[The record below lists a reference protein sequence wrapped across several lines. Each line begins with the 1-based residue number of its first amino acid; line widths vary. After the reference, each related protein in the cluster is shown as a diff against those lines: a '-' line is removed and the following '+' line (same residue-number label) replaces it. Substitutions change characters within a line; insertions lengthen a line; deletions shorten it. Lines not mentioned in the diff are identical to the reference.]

1 MNAVLLNGICLQLG
15 EKFMT
20 DSKLKGL
27 KLLILDVDGVLTD
40 GSVIY
45 NDKGEETKVFGVRD
59 GLGIKLLME
68 AGVNVC
74 IATGRHSEAL
84 HHRCR
89 DLGIVHIFDGLK
101 DKASILDLILN
112 RTGVSAEEVAFIGD
126 DLPDIPLMKKV
137 GLAIAVADAH
147 ATVLENADM
156 VTLAKGGCGA
166 VREVSEMVLK
176 AQGLWENILGRFL

>member
-1 MNAVLLNGICLQLG
+1 MTVNKLQ
-15 EKFMT
+15 
-20 DSKLKGL
+20 GL

-101 DKASILDLILN
+101 DKAAILDLILN
-112 RTGVSAEEVAFIGD
+112 RTEVSAEEVAFIGD

-166 VREVSEMVLK
+166 VREVSETVLK
-176 AQGLWENILGRFL
+176 AQGLWENILERFL